1 MDVAFCSH
9 VDDEYSVGLAALM
22 RSLRQSN
29 PHIAIPYI
37 VCYSEVLSEAS
48 RRRIELEYPNIKYRT
63 IASDLYQKCCFTK
76 HRDWR
81 MSPAFRYE
89 LFRVVDYEQLI
100 YLDADMII
108 VGNID
113 ELLAYRG
120 DVAACSLPPG
130 EGMEIK
136 HLGGFNSGV
145 LSLGKRVRTPEI
157 WRKLMHVAEA
167 SPWSGNQTVLNLVL
181 KDMYHELPS
190 EFNVGSTRMTPEK
203 LVSARIVHYVG
214 KRKPWQSEEPF
225 GVNQIRLAGQD
236 MCDTLLRLWKKYA
249 PEE

>member
-1 MDVAFCSH
+1 
-9 VDDEYSVGLAALM
+9 
-22 RSLRQSN
+22 
-29 PHIAIPYI
+29 
-37 VCYSEVLSEAS
+37 
-48 RRRIELEYPNIKYRT
+48 
-63 IASDLYQKCCFTK
+63 
-76 HRDWR
+76 
-81 MSPAFRYE
+81 
-89 LFRVVDYEQLI
+89 
-100 YLDADMII
+100 
-108 VGNID
+108 
-113 ELLAYRG
+113 
-120 DVAACSLPPG
+120 
-130 EGMEIK
+130 
-136 HLGGFNSGV
+136 
-145 LSLGKRVRTPEI
+145 
-157 WRKLMHVAEA
+157 MHVAEA